1 MKEIE
6 SHGALLE
13 PPSTVNALTTQT
25 VLPFTSRKELNSMKD
40 TPLAT
45 SHGDDSKSEPDSKSK
60 DGTIDPPLNQG
71 NEINPKEKPQNNS

>member
-1 MKEIE
+1 MNERYRR

-13 PPSTVNALTTQT
+13 PTSTVNELTTQI
-25 VLPFTSRKELNSMKD
+25 VLPFTSRKEFNSMKD

-45 SHGDDSKSEPDSKSK
+45 SQGDDSKSEPDSKSK

-71 NEINPKEKPQNNS
+71 DEMDPKEKP